1 MSAANDSFLK
11 LIGMSDSSA
20 IHSKAKA
27 SSSSVAAVAA
37 PVTDEPSTTL
47 EQSHPLSDVPAHSDE
62 VFAHSPDS
70 PGFLSEEP
78 TATQEITENDF
89 GDEAT
94 IQAESGGFRQTNIY
108 GDQEEAVLIQELQQ
122 DATLEDK
129 LLAGVEEAD
138 ASRATDIF
146 AQSYRADSRKTRLH
160 GQAESFVEFEDQST
174 AKSKTSIAESHS
186 SRTIILSDA
195 IEGLSESQILSQ
207 DLSAAPFA
215 DEGIDQAEAFTKKI
229 PESELAAE
237 AALEGLADEASGGA
251 EDPIDEL
258 YESYKEAV
266 VPAGSGISRKTVAFE
281 YPISKAQRADE
292 PIYRLIPLAHSPIEG
307 EIELTRLPY
316 SIGRDPKNDLS
327 VDDSNA
333 SRFHA
338 EFREVQGQI
347 VVVDLQS
354 TNGVQVNDKTQPEAV
369 LKNFDII
376 QIGNLKLRFEVEG
389 DLESGAAAASDS
401 DAALDGSEP
410 PNSNQETM
418 MIPTNNR
425 KLKRSGSKRMRWL
438 ALATIVL
445 AGSFWAFQ
453 NTARIQEFLQ
463 SSLKG
468 FVQGQ
473 LSALPAQIA
482 QDLGKPI
489 SEAAPEDV
497 KSLVLQK
504 MQSFPLPEDM
514 KQYLQQVPAEL
525 YHSILSDPELTQALI
540 DNNGNIAEVFALMRS
555 RMIEAFKAQRN
566 EEASKYVDLFLKE
579 APENAELLTMR
590 KELDERMSFVGLEK
604 GQLVT
609 PEERETFVK
618 IMMQHNKTY
627 EEYVSAQDFDGAKDY
642 ATKLLERLDNLVKQ
656 KPQFAEY
663 VTSAG
668 TEWRGKQRQMNQS
681 IEERSKRRAL
691 IAKQE
696 EKGADLIAEINQ
708 LFLAKR
714 YSDSLRK
721 TNDFIRA
728 YPDHGDIASM
738 EGLRDDLIREIKVTL
753 DRTRQDITSLVQIEN
768 FKQAWDLLYQIGDQ
782 VGVDHQSFL
791 EIRAEL
797 ESKTSAKGAQLYN
810 QARVFEFEADDIVA
824 AEQFYKKTLD
834 TVDPRGELADKANRR
849 FQAVR
854 RKNLQ

>member
-1 MSAANDSFLK
+1 
-11 LIGMSDSSA
+11 
-20 IHSKAKA
+20 
-27 SSSSVAAVAA
+27 
-37 PVTDEPSTTL
+37 
-47 EQSHPLSDVPAHSDE
+47 
-62 VFAHSPDS
+62 
-70 PGFLSEEP
+70 
-78 TATQEITENDF
+78 
-89 GDEAT
+89 
-94 IQAESGGFRQTNIY
+94 
-108 GDQEEAVLIQELQQ
+108 
-122 DATLEDK
+122 
-129 LLAGVEEAD
+129 
-138 ASRATDIF
+138 
-146 AQSYRADSRKTRLH
+146 
-160 GQAESFVEFEDQST
+160 
-174 AKSKTSIAESHS
+174 
-186 SRTIILSDA
+186 
-195 IEGLSESQILSQ
+195 
-207 DLSAAPFA
+207 
-215 DEGIDQAEAFTKKI
+215 
-229 PESELAAE
+229 
-237 AALEGLADEASGGA
+237 
-251 EDPIDEL
+251 
-258 YESYKEAV
+258 
-266 VPAGSGISRKTVAFE
+266 
-281 YPISKAQRADE
+281 
-292 PIYRLIPLAHSPIEG
+292 
-307 EIELTRLPY
+307 
-316 SIGRDPKNDLS
+316 
-327 VDDSNA
+327 
-333 SRFHA
+333 
-338 EFREVQGQI
+338 

>member
-20 IHSKAKA
+20 IKPKANAA
-27 SSSSVAAVAA
+27 SSGVTAAALAA
-37 PVTDEPSTTL
+37 TDEPSTTL
-47 EQSHPLSDVPAHSDE
+47 EQSHPLSDIPAHSDE
-62 VFAHSPDS
+62 APEYSVDS

-94 IQAESGGFRQTNIY
+94 IQAEPEGFRQTNIY

-160 GQAESFVEFEDQST
+160 GQAESFIDFEDQST
-174 AKSKTSIAESHS
+174 AKSKPSIAETNS
-186 SRTIILSDA
+186 SRTIVLSDA
-195 IEGLSESQILSQ
+195 IEGLSESQISSQ
-207 DLSAAPFA
+207 DLDAAPFV
-215 DEGIDQAEAFTKKI
+215 DESSDQAEAFTKKI

-237 AALEGLADEASGGA
+237 AALEDLVDEASGGA
-251 EDPIDEL
+251 EDAIDEL
-258 YESYKEAV
+258 YESHKEAA

-281 YPISKAQRADE
+281 YPMSKAQRADA
-292 PIYRLIPLAHSPIEG
+292 PIYRLIPLAHSPVEG

-347 VVVDLQS
+347 VVVDLRS

-369 LKNFDII
+369 LKNFDVI
-376 QIGNLKLRFEVEG
+376 QIGNLKLRFEIEG
-389 DLESGAAAASDS
+389 DVESGAAT
-401 DAALDGSEP
+401 DAIPDGSEP
-410 PNSNQETM
+410 PNTNQETM
-418 MIPTNNR
+418 MIPTNSR
-425 KLKRSGSKRMRWL
+425 KPKRPRSKRMRWL

-453 NTARIQEFLQ
+453 NVARIQEFLQ

-525 YHSILSDPELTQALI
+525 YQSILSDPELTQALI
-540 DNNGNIAEVFALMRS
+540 DNNGNITEVFALMRS

-579 APENAELLTMR
+579 APENAELLAMR
-590 KELDERMSFVGLEK
+590 KELDERMSFVGLER

-618 IMMQHNKTY
+618 IMMQHNKTF
-627 EEYVSAQDFDGAKDY
+627 EEYVSAQDFEGAKDY

-663 VTSAG
+663 VTSAV

-721 TNDFIRA
+721 TNEFIKA
-728 YPDHGDIASM
+728 YPDHGDIANM

-753 DRTRQDITSLVQIEN
+753 ERTRQDIASLVQIEN

-782 VGVDHQSFL
+782 VGVDHQNL
-791 EIRAEL
+791 QEIRAEL
-797 ESKTSAKGAQLYN
+797 ESKTSAKGAQYYN